1 MTAKIVVEGL
11 SLRYPNGHEALRGV
25 DLVVRS
31 GELVALVGSNGAG
44 KSSLLRCLVRLQE
57 PTGGRAVTN
66 GVDVRRAGTRQLRRL
81 RQDVGFVFQRFNLVD
96 RISVFHNVVHGA
108 IGREGTRCVV
118 PAFCTAAVRS
128 EAMECLDRVG
138 LAHLAGRRVDTLSGG
153 QRQRVAIART
163 LMQKPRLV
171 LADEPVASLDPAAGQ
186 DVMEL
191 LRSIAVERDLTV
203 VAALHQVDFALTYTQ
218 RIVGLQDGRVTL
230 DRPTAGCTA
239 AQLSAV
245 YGGDQQQ
252 LEKVN

>member
-1 MTAKIVVEGL
+1 MTAKIVAEGL

-66 GVDVRRAGTRQLRRL
+66 GVDVRRAGKRQLRRL

-96 RISVFHNVVHGA
+96 RISVFQNVVHGA

-118 PAFCTAAVRS
+118 PAFCTAAVRT